1 MPRIASWPAKKASDQ
16 PSETMNKYDAII
28 VGAGHN
34 GLTNAAYL
42 AKAGLDVLVLEKN
55 DYIGGA
61 AVSREL
67 HKGWTYSNCSYV
79 CSMMRQA
86 LHRDLDLGRHGLI
99 LVPYLGNINFGD
111 DGRGLI
117 TYNDDEASYLELKRH
132 SPHDADAMYRFQTD
146 LTRYSQFIR
155 KTLLRTPPDPASFR
169 PRDIRE
175 LLFLAKEFRKLGKRE
190 IHEYVRFFTMSAADF
205 LDDYFENDLVKAS
218 MASPGIIGTALGVYS
233 PGTSYVLLHHVMG
246 DVDGNIGAW
255 GLARGGMGAI
265 SRALAG
271 AVKEHG
277 GEIRTNAGVQ
287 QVLVRNGKATGVALE
302 NGEEITARIIVSNLD
317 AKRTFTKIVDRNHL
331 PEQVYERAR
340 NFKIRGSSGKVNI
353 ALSGLPK
360 FTGIPENPYIN
371 RGGFGFTGSL
381 ETMERAYDCWKR
393 GKWSDDPF
401 IESVIPSAWDPTV
414 APPGQHWMSNF
425 IQYCPPR
432 LADGPWTPEKR
443 DQFGQTVI
451 DKIERYS
458 PGFKDLIVHMEVR
471 TPHEIEQEIGLTEG
485 NIFQGE
491 LTIDQ
496 LLFNRPFPGYAQYRT
511 PIKNMYMCGS
521 STHPGG
527 GVSSACGANAARE
540 ILLDLKRPNTVPED
554 DFYDE

>member
-1 MPRIASWPAKKASDQ
+1 MS
-16 PSETMNKYDAII
+16 KYDAIVI
-28 VGAGHN
+28 GAGHN

-42 AKAGLDVLVLEKN
+42 ARAGLRVIVVEKN

-61 AVSREL
+61 AVSREI
-67 HKGWTYSNCSYV
+67 HEGWKYSNCSYV

-86 LHRDLDLGRHGLI
+86 IHRNLNLTKHGLI
-99 LVPYLGNINFGD
+99 LVPYLGTINFGD
-111 DGRGLI
+111 G
-117 TYNDDEASYLELKRH
+117 DERLFSYQDAEAAHLELKRH
-132 SPHDADAMYRFQTD
+132 SPHDADAMHRFQTD
-146 LTRYSQFIR
+146 LTRYSQLIR
-155 KTLLRTPPDPASFR
+155 KTLMRTPPEPTSLR

-175 LLFLAKEFRKLGKRE
+175 FLFLARQFWSLGEKE
-190 IHEYVRFFTMSAADF
+190 IYEYIRFFTMSAAEF
-205 LDDYFENDLVKAS
+205 LEDYFENDLIKAA

-233 PGTSYVLLHHVMG
+233 PGSAYILLHHVMG

-265 SRALAG
+265 SNAIAG
-271 AVKEHG
+271 ALQEHD
-277 GEIRTNAGVQ
+277 GEIRTSAPVRR
-287 QVLVRNGKATGVALE
+287 VLVENRRAVGVVLE
-302 NGEEITARIIVSNLD
+302 NGDEIRAPTVVSNLD
-317 AKRTFTKIVDRNHL
+317 ARRTFTRIMDKTDL
-331 PEQVYERAR
+331 PDGIYDKAR

-353 ALSGLPK
+353 ALSGMPK
-360 FTGIPENPYIN
+360 FTGVPDNPYLN
-371 RGGFGFTGSL
+371 RGGQGFTGSL

-393 GKWSDDPF
+393 GRWSDNPF

-414 APPGQHWMSNF
+414 APPGKHWMSNF
-425 IQYCPPR
+425 VQYCPPE

-443 DQFGQTVI
+443 DQFGQTVV
-451 DKIERYS
+451 DKIARYS

-471 TPHEIEQEIGLTEG
+471 TPHEIENEIGLTEG

-496 LLFNRPFPGYAQYRT
+496 LFFNRPFPGYGQYRM
-511 PIKNMYMCGS
+511 PVKNLYMCGS

-540 ILLDLKRPNTVPED
+540 ILIDLRRPNTVPQD

>member
-1 MPRIASWPAKKASDQ
+1 MK
-16 PSETMNKYDAII
+16 KYDAII
-28 VGAGHN
+28 IGAGHN

-42 AKAGLDVLVLEKN
+42 AKSGLDVLILEKN

-61 AVSREL
+61 AVTREM
-67 HKGWTYSNCSYV
+67 HDGWFYSSCSYV

-86 LHRDLDLGRHGLI
+86 IHRDLNLTKHGLV
-99 LVPYLGNINFGD
+99 LVPYLGTVVFADNGD
-111 DGRGLI
+111 
-117 TYNDDEASYLELKRH
+117 TMTSYHSEEAEYNQLRQR
-132 SPHDADAMYRFQTD
+132 SPHDADAMFRFQTD
-146 LTRYSQFIR
+146 LGRYAQLIR
-155 KTLLRTPPDPASFR
+155 KTLLRTPPDPTSFR
-169 PRDIRE
+169 PRDIKE
-175 LLFLAKEFRKLGKRE
+175 LLWLAKQFWSLGEKE
-190 IHEYVRFFTMSAADF
+190 LYEYIRFFTMSAADF
-205 LDDYFENDLVKAS
+205 LDDYFEDDLIKAA
-218 MASPGIIGTALGVYS
+218 MASPGVIGTALGVYS
-233 PGTSYVLLHHVMG
+233 PGSAYILLHHVMG

-265 SRALAG
+265 SNALAG
-271 AVKEHG
+271 ALREHG
-277 GEIRTNAGVQ
+277 GEIRTSSGVDKI
-287 QVLVRNGKATGVALE
+287 LVKNGKAIGVVLE
-302 NGEEITARIIVSNLD
+302 NGDELYAGIVVSNMD
-317 AKRTFTKIVDRNHL
+317 AKRTFTKCMDKNDL
-331 PEQVYERAR
+331 PPGIYEKAK

-360 FTGIPENPYIN
+360 FNNVADNRYIN
-371 RGGFGFTGSL
+371 RGGQGFVGSM
-381 ETMERAYDCWKR
+381 ETMERAYDCWKHGR
-393 GKWSDDPF
+393 WSDDPF

-414 APPGQHWMSNF
+414 APPGKHWMSNF
-425 IQYCPPR
+425 IQYCPPQ

-443 DQFGQTVI
+443 DAFGQTVI
-451 DKIERYS
+451 NKIERYS

-471 TPHEIEQEIGLTEG
+471 TPHEIEAEIGLTEG

-496 LLFNRPFPGYAQYRT
+496 LLFNRPFPGYAQYRM

-540 ILLDLKRPNTVPED
+540 ILIDLKRPNTVPED

>member
-1 MPRIASWPAKKASDQ
+1 MKRF
-16 PSETMNKYDAII
+16 DAIVI
-28 VGAGHN
+28 GAGHN

-42 AKAGLDVLVLEKN
+42 AKAGLDVLVVEKN

-67 HKGWTYSNCSYV
+67 QPGWVYSNCSYV

-86 LHRDLDLGRHGLI
+86 IHRDLDLARHGLL
-99 LVPYLGNINFGD
+99 LVPYLGTANFAD
-111 DGRGLI
+111 DGSTLL
-117 TYNDDEASYLELKRH
+117 SYPDADANHNELKRL
-132 SPHDADAMYRFQTD
+132 SPHDADAMHRLEAD
-146 LTRYSQFIR
+146 LARYSQLIR
-155 KTLLRTPPDPASFR
+155 KTLLRTPPDPATFR
-169 PRDIRE
+169 IRDFRE
-175 LLFLAKEFRKLGKRE
+175 LLYLAKQFWSLGEKE
-190 IHEYVRFFTMSAADF
+190 IYEYIRFFTMSAAEF
-205 LDDYFENDLVKAS
+205 LDDYFENDLIKTT
-218 MASPGIIGTALGVYS
+218 MATPGIIGTALGVCS
-233 PGTSYVLLHHVMG
+233 PGSAYILLHHVMG

-265 SRALAG
+265 SQALAG
-271 AVKEHG
+271 AAQEHG
-277 GEIRTNAGVQ
+277 AEIRTNAGVAQ
-287 QVLVRNGKATGVALE
+287 IVVDNGKATGVVLE
-302 NGEEITARIIVSNLD
+302 NGDEIDSRIVVSNLD
-317 AKRTFTKIVDRNHL
+317 ARRTFTRIMDRKDL
-331 PEQVYERAR
+331 PPGIYEKAK

-360 FTGIPENPYIN
+360 FTNVPDNRYVN
-371 RGGFGFTGSL
+371 RGGQSFCGSMRTL
-381 ETMERAYDCWKR
+381 ERAYDCWKR
-393 GKWSDDPF
+393 GRWSEDPF

-414 APPGQHWMSNF
+414 APPGKHWMSNF
-425 IQYCPPR
+425 IQYCPPE

-443 DQFGQTVI
+443 DEFGMTVV
-451 DKIERYS
+451 DKIERYA

-471 TPHEIEQEIGLTEG
+471 TPHEIENEVGLTEG

-496 LLFNRPFPGYAQYRT
+496 LLFNRPFPGYAQYRM
-511 PIKNMYMCGS
+511 PIANMYMCGS

-540 ILLDLKRPNTVPED
+540 ILLDLERPNTVPRD

>member
-1 MPRIASWPAKKASDQ
+1 MK
-16 PSETMNKYDAII
+16 NYDAII
-28 VGAGHN
+28 IGAGHN

-42 AKAGLDVLVLEKN
+42 AKAGLNVVVVEKN
-55 DYIGGA
+55 EYIGGA

-67 HKGWTYSNCSYV
+67 HEGWTYSNCSYV
-79 CSMMRQA
+79 CSMMRQS
-86 LHRDLDLGRHGLI
+86 LHRDLDLSRHGLI
-99 LVPYLGNINFGD
+99 LVPYLGTVNFAD
-111 DGRGLI
+111 DDRSLI
-117 TYNDDEASYLELKRH
+117 SYHSEEAAYLELKRH
-132 SPHDADAMYRFQTD
+132 SPHDADSMHRFQTD
-146 LTRYSQFIR
+146 LTKYSQFIR
-155 KTLLRTPPDPASFR
+155 KTLLRTPPDPTSMH
-169 PRDIRE
+169 PRNIHE
-175 LLFLAKEFRKLGKRE
+175 FLFLAKEFWKLGKKDMY
-190 IHEYVRFFTMSAADF
+190 EYIRFFTMSAAEF
-205 LDDYFENDLVKAS
+205 LDDYFENDLIKSS
-218 MASPGIIGTALGVYS
+218 MAGAGIIGTALGVYS
-233 PGTSYVLLHHVMG
+233 PGSSYILLHHVMG
-246 DVDGNIGAW
+246 DVDGSIGAW

-265 SRALAG
+265 SNAIAG
-271 AVKEHG
+271 ALQEHG

-287 QVLVRNGKATGVALE
+287 QVLVRNGKAIGVVLE
-302 NGEEITARIIVSNLD
+302 NGEEIHSRIVVSNLD
-317 AKRTFTKIVDRNHL
+317 AKRTFTKVMDRNDL
-331 PEQVYERAR
+331 PPGIYEKAK

-360 FTGIPENPYIN
+360 FTGVPDNRYIN
-371 RGGFGFTGSL
+371 RGGQAFNGSL

-401 IESVIPSAWDPTV
+401 VESVIPSAWDPTV
-414 APPGQHWMSNF
+414 APPGKHWMSNF
-425 IQYCPPR
+425 IQYCPPK
-432 LADGPWTPEKR
+432 LTDGPWTPEKR

-471 TPHEIEQEIGLTEG
+471 TPHEIEQEVGLTEG

-496 LLFNRPFPGYAQYRT
+496 LFFNRPFPGYGQYRM
-511 PIKNMYMCGS
+511 PVKNMYMCGS

-540 ILLDLKRPNTVPED
+540 ILIDLKRKNTVPVD

>member
-1 MPRIASWPAKKASDQ
+1 MKR
-16 PSETMNKYDAII
+16 YDAIVI
-28 VGAGHN
+28 GAGHN

-42 AKAGLDVLVLEKN
+42 AKAGLDVVVLEKN
-55 DYIGGA
+55 EYIGGA

-67 HKGWTYSNCSYV
+67 HEGWLYSSCSYV

-86 LHRDLDLGRHGLI
+86 LHRDLDLGRHGLL
-99 LVPYLGNINFGD
+99 LVPYLGTVNFGD
-111 DGRGLI
+111 GDERLFAYQDEDAA
-117 TYNDDEASYLELKRH
+117 YNELMRH
-132 SPHDADAMYRFQTD
+132 SPHDADAMFRFQTD
-146 LTRYSQFIR
+146 LTRYSQLIR
-155 KTLLRTPPDPASFR
+155 KTLLRTPPEPTSLK
-169 PRDIRE
+169 PRDLGE
-175 LLFLAKEFRKLGKRE
+175 FLYLAKQFWKLGEKE
-190 IHEYVRFFTMSAADF
+190 IYEYVRFFTMSAAEY
-205 LDDYFENDLVKAS
+205 LEDYFENDMIKAA

-233 PGTSYVLLHHVMG
+233 PGSAYILLHHVMG
-246 DVDGNIGAW
+246 DVDGSIGAW

-265 SRALAG
+265 SNALAG
-271 AVKEHG
+271 ACQEHG
-277 GEIRTNAGVQ
+277 GEIRTEAGVQ
-287 QVLVRNGKATGVALE
+287 QVLVKNGKAVGVVLE
-302 NGEEITARIIVSNLD
+302 GGEEVLARIVVSNLD
-317 AKRTFTKIVDRNHL
+317 AKRTFTRIMDKDDL
-331 PEQVYERAR
+331 PDGIYEKAK

-353 ALSGLPK
+353 ALSGLPT
-360 FTGIPENPYIN
+360 FSGVPDNRYLN
-371 RGGFGFTGSL
+371 RGGQGFNGSL

-393 GKWSDDPF
+393 GRWSDDPF
-401 IESVIPSAWDPTV
+401 IESVIPSAWDPSV

-425 IQYCPPR
+425 IQYCPPT
-432 LADGPWTPEKR
+432 LADGPWTPQKR
-443 DQFGQTVI
+443 DAFGQTVV

-496 LLFNRPFPGYAQYRT
+496 LFFNRPFPGYGQYRM
-511 PIKNMYMCGS
+511 PVRNLYMCGS

-540 ILLDLKRPNTVPED
+540 ILRDLRRPNTVPDD

>member
-1 MPRIASWPAKKASDQ
+1 MSA
-16 PSETMNKYDAII
+16 YDAII
-28 VGAGHN
+28 IGAGHN

-42 AKAGLDVLVLEKN
+42 AKAGLKVVVVEKN

-67 HKGWTYSNCSYV
+67 HEGWTYSNCSYV

-86 LHRDLDLGRHGLI
+86 IHRDLELSNHGLI
-99 LVPYLGNINFGD
+99 LVPYLGTVNFGD
-111 DGRGLI
+111 GDERLI
-117 TYNDDEASYLELKRH
+117 SYHDEQATYNELKRH

-155 KTLLRTPPDPASFR
+155 KTLLRTPPEPTSLR

-175 LLFLAKEFRKLGKRE
+175 FLWLAKQVWSMGERE
-190 IHEYVRFFTMSAADF
+190 IYEYIRFFTISAADF
-205 LDDYFENDLVKAS
+205 LDDYFENDMIKAA
-218 MASPGIIGTALGVYS
+218 MASPGIIGTALGVQS
-233 PGTSYVLLHHVMG
+233 PGSAYILLHHVMG

-265 SRALAG
+265 SKAIAS
-271 AVKEHG
+271 ACESFG
-277 GEIRTNAGVQ
+277 GEVRMNAGVER
-287 QVLVRNGKATGVALE
+287 VLVRDGKATGVALE
-302 NGEEITARIIVSNLD
+302 NGDELEADIVVSNLD
-317 AKRTFTKIVDRNHL
+317 ARRTFTRIIDKNDL
-331 PEQVYERAR
+331 PDGIYEKAK

-360 FTGIPENPYIN
+360 FTGLPENRYIN
-371 RGGFGFTGSL
+371 RGGQAFTGSM
-381 ETMERAYDCWKR
+381 ETMERAYDSWKR
-393 GKWSDDPF
+393 GTWSDDPF
-401 IESVIPSAWDPTV
+401 IEAVIPSAWDPTV
-414 APPGQHWMSNF
+414 APPGSHWMSNF
-425 IQYCPPR
+425 IQYCPPE

-443 DQFGQTVI
+443 DAFGETVI
-451 DKIERYS
+451 SKLERYS
-458 PGFKDLIVHMEVR
+458 PGFRDLIVHMEVR
-471 TPHEIEQEIGLTEG
+471 TPHEIENEIGLTEG

-496 LLFNRPFPGYAQYRT
+496 LFFNRPFPGYGQYRM
-511 PIKNMYMCGS
+511 PLKNLYMCGS

-527 GVSSACGANAARE
+527 GVSAACGANAARE
-540 ILLDLKRPNTVPED
+540 ILMDLKRPNTVPED